1 MEEKERYINLSD
13 RQVKDTQNNSQGFM
27 SIKSICKT
35 LNQQNARIN
44 ELQEENQHL
53 KDQVKKSYQEG
64 LLQKQFDKDM
74 EIQELKDKI
83 EFLTTFKEVI
93 SEHKPAF
100 CKLAGRDCEWL
111 GKEKQLAI
119 ENCEFKKEK
128 LYFDLLFTRL
138 HYIHKQA
145 DEFREE
151 KERYGIKD
159 MALDSIWR
167 VFDLQKHDCCEY
179 EEMSELE
186 NGIKSIAND
195 ELLRDIEHDLQFKPT
210 KTVDEIFEEIQKID
224 QQIKS
229 LKGKN

>member
-1 MEEKERYINLSD
+1 MEEKERYEIHRYTL
-13 RQVKDTQNNSQGFM
+13 QGNEKISFNDYTEHICEHYDFGFEK
-27 SIKSICKT
+27 IKPFNQRIQDL

-119 ENCEFKKEK
+119 
-128 LYFDLLFTRL
+128 
-138 HYIHKQA
+138 
-145 DEFREE
+145 
-151 KERYGIKD
+151 
-159 MALDSIWR
+159 
-167 VFDLQKHDCCEY
+167 
-179 EEMSELE
+179 SELE
-186 NGIKSIAND
+186 KVKEYIVLND
-195 ELLRDIEHDLQFKPT
+195 KYDEEVGCNIIETFGLLEGLADK
-210 KTVDEIFEEIQKID
+210 
-224 QQIKS
+224 IKS
-229 LKGKN
+229 LKGEE